1 MNRSSV
7 VRALLALAV
16 LSLSGYFVLTSSPT
30 LGLDLRG
37 GAQMV
42 FETRDTETVEA
53 NAETTDQALEV
64 FRRRV
69 DALGLAEPTLTRSGE
84 DRIIV
89 ELPGVTDPDE
99 VAETIGQT
107 AQLTFR
113 PVLGIADQSQTE
125 GEGDGETGD
134 GEESNGQQDSDADS
148 ERVLPDEDGVPLR
161 LGPVVLSGDAVGG
174 SEAVLDPQTGAQWY
188 VNVDFVGEGPD
199 AWQQLTAEQ
208 ACFPPGDP
216 QRRVAIILD
225 DQVISSPQVHPSV
238 QCDVGIPGGTT
249 QITGNFDAESAQ
261 ELSALIE
268 GGALPVDVVAIER
281 RVVGP
286 TLGQAAIDASFQ
298 AAVIGIAITGAFILF
313 VYRMLGVVATVAL
326 GGYAL
331 IAFGTLTALG
341 ATLTLPGLAGFV
353 LAIGMA
359 VDANIL
365 VFERARE
372 DYVDGNLKSGR
383 KAIQS
388 GFRNALSAIAD
399 SSVTTLLAA
408 ALLFFLASGP
418 VRGFGITLTIGVLSS
433 LFAALVLTRVLAEWL
448 VERGWVQQRPLATGI
463 GQHTRFRRWLRRI
476 QPALMARGRRFLAV
490 SLLAVIL
497 AGAGMAVRGLNLGV
511 EFTGGRQLAIDTA
524 EQVDIEEAREA
535 VSGAGYPNAIVQETG
550 DADVSVRTVE
560 LSDAEKDQI
569 VNAVGELGGGGE
581 LARDEL
587 IGPSLGEELRR
598 NAYIA
603 LAVALAAQLA
613 YLAIR
618 FRWTLSAG
626 AVTALFHDVIVVLGI
641 FAWLGK
647 PIDGIFLAAILTIIG
662 YSVNDT
668 VVVFDRVR
676 EERNADWDRPFRDT
690 ANIAVLDT
698 LPRSL
703 NTGLSTLFILV
714 ALLILG
720 GDSLSNFALA
730 LVIGIA
736 VGTYSSNLTAAPVA
750 VELEERYPAPRPEP
764 KEKVRDARSRD
775 DPNYGA
781 VV

>member
-16 LSLSGYFVLTSSPT
+16 LSLSGYFMLTSSPT

-84 DRIIV
+84 RRIIV

-113 PVLGIADQSQTE
+113 PVLGIADQSQAE
-125 GEGDGETGD
+125 GEADGADGDGEGDSEGDGEGDGEGSDGQGD
-134 GEESNGQQDSDADS
+134 SAGADA
-148 ERVLPDEDGVPLR
+148 ERVLADEDGAPLR
-161 LGPVVLSGDAVGG
+161 LGPVALTGDAVGAAD
-174 SEAVLDPQTGAQWY
+174 AVLDQQTGSRWL
-188 VNVDFVGEGPD
+188 VTVDFVGRGPD
-199 AWQQLTAEQ
+199 AWQQLTAEK

-225 DQVISSPQVHPSV
+225 DQVISSPQVDPSV

-249 QITGNFDAESAQ
+249 QITGNFDAESAE
-261 ELSALIE
+261 ELAALIE

-298 AAVIGIAITGAFILF
+298 AAIIGIAITGAFILF
-313 VYRMLGVVATVAL
+313 VYRMLGVVAAVAL

-383 KAIQS
+383 KAVQS

-448 VERGWVQQRPLATGI
+448 IERGWAQRHPRATGI
-463 GQHTRFRRWLRRI
+463 GQHTRFRLLLRRL
-476 QPALMARGRRFLAV
+476 QPALMGNGRRFLAV

-497 AGAGMAVRGLNLGV
+497 AGAGIAVRGLNLGV

-524 EQVDIEEAREA
+524 EEVDIEQARQA
-535 VSGAGYPNAIVQETG
+535 VSDVGYPNAIVQETG

-560 LSDAEKDQI
+560 LSDAEKDEI
-569 VNAVGELGGGGE
+569 VEALGDLGGGAE

-613 YLAIR
+613 
-618 FRWTLSAG
+618 
-626 AVTALFHDVIVVLGI
+626 
-641 FAWLGK
+641 
-647 PIDGIFLAAILTIIG
+647 
-662 YSVNDT
+662 
-668 VVVFDRVR
+668 
-676 EERNADWDRPFRDT
+676 
-690 ANIAVLDT
+690 
-698 LPRSL
+698 
-703 NTGLSTLFILV
+703 
-714 ALLILG
+714 
-720 GDSLSNFALA
+720 
-730 LVIGIA
+730 
-736 VGTYSSNLTAAPVA
+736 
-750 VELEERYPAPRPEP
+750 
-764 KEKVRDARSRD
+764 
-775 DPNYGA
+775 
-781 VV
+781 

>member
-53 NAETTDQALEV
+53 TAETTDQALEV

-84 DRIIV
+84 NRIIV

-107 AQLTFR
+107 AQLSFH
-113 PVLGIADQSQTE
+113 PVLGIGDSSETG
-125 GEGDGETGD
+125 GEGAENEG
-134 GEESNGQQDSDADS
+134 NGADAATAED
-148 ERVLPDEDGVPLR
+148 EFVLPDEDGAPLR
-161 LGPVVLSGDAVGG
+161 LGPVALSGDAVGG
-174 SEAVLDPQTGAQWY
+174 AEGVLDQQTGTRWL
-188 VNVDFVGEGPD
+188 VTVDFVRGGPD
-199 AWQQLTAEQ
+199 AWQQLTAER

-216 QRRVAIILD
+216 QRRIAIVLD
-225 DQVISSPQVHPSV
+225 DQVISSPQVDPSV
-238 QCDVGIPGGTT
+238 QCNVGIPGGST

-261 ELSALIE
+261 ELAALIQ

-313 VYRMLGVVATVAL
+313 AYRMLGVVAAIAL
-326 GGYAL
+326 AGYAL
-331 IAFGTLTALG
+331 IAYGVLTALG

-372 DYVDGNLKSGR
+372 DYVDGNIKSGR
-383 KAIQS
+383 KAVQS
-388 GFRNALSAIAD
+388 GFQNALSAIAD
-399 SSVTTLLAA
+399 SSITTLLAA
-408 ALLFFLASGP
+408 GLLFFLASGP
-418 VRGFGITLTIGVLSS
+418 VRGFGITLTIGVLAS

-448 VERGWVQQRPLATGI
+448 IERGWVQRHALATGI
-463 GQHTRFRRWLRRI
+463 GQHTRVRRWLRRI
-476 QPALMARGRRFLAV
+476 RPDLMRHSRRFLVV

-497 AGAGMAVRGLNLGV
+497 AGAGIVVRGLNFGV
-511 EFTGGRQLAIDTA
+511 EFTGGRQLAIATESPVDV
-524 EQVDIEEAREA
+524 EQAREA
-535 VSGAGYPNAIVQETG
+535 ISDSGFPTAIVQETE
-550 DADVSVRTVE
+550 DADVSVRIEE
-560 LSDAEKDQI
+560 LTDSEKDEI
-569 VNAVGELGGGGE
+569 VDAVGELAGGAE
-581 LARDEL
+581 LVRDEL
-587 IGPSLGEELRR
+587 IGPSLGDELRR
-598 NAYIA
+598 NALIA

-618 FRWTLSAG
+618 FRWTLSTG
-626 AVTALFHDVIVVLGI
+626 AVTALFQNVVLVLGI
-641 FAWLGK
+641 FAWLGLL
-647 PIDGIFLAAILTIIG
+647 IDGIFLAAMLTIIG
-662 YSVNDT
+662 YTVNDT
-668 VVVFDRVR
+668 VVVFDRIR
-676 EERNADWDRPFRDT
+676 EERRADWDRPLPET
-690 ANIAVLDT
+690 ANSAILNT
-698 LPRSL
+698 LPRSV

-714 ALLILG
+714 ALLVLG
-720 GDSLSNFALA
+720 GDSLTNFALA
-730 LVIGIA
+730 LVLGIV
-736 VGTYSSNLTAAPVA
+736 VGTYSSNFTAVPVA
-750 VELEERYPAPRPEP
+750 LELERKYPTPKPEP
-764 KEKVRDARSRD
+764 KEKVRDTRSRE